1 MKDIRGKHGCPEI
14 GKSAVCFLFH
24 SFLVLYFVLFAGTA
38 SIQVMQVQYL
48 FGWLGILHASLALY
62 FHFLDFFVV
71 VLFRS
76 RFEYIGQLLA
86 EDARTSLKPQMEIPE
101 RKLVCS
107 GSLAARG
114 FLCFFSCPSP
124 FFLHILPQ
132 DGQEAHVRS
141 CGASYGAWGV
151 GRGARQHCFSFC
163 AACGRLYCTS
173 FPMDASSCLCR
184 PIYFGLHLTILLLTN
199 FLSQWPRTPTF

>member
-24 SFLVLYFVLFAGTA
+24 SFLVLYFCLFAGTA

-151 GRGARQHCFSFC
+151 GPGSTAFPSVPPADVSTVLRFRWTRRHVC
-163 AACGRLYCTS
+163 AAL
-173 FPMDASSCLCR
+173 F
-184 PIYFGLHLTILLLTN
+184 ILVCI
-199 FLSQWPRTPTF
+199 